1 MHYGYNTMWVN
12 IELVEV
18 PTLFVVG
25 PGVGAFTY
33 KQNLSLQDAYVGIQ
47 HAA

>member
-1 MHYGYNTMWVN
+1 MWVN

-18 PTLFVVG
+18 RTLFVVG
-25 PGVGAFTY
+25 PKVGQFTY
-33 KQNLSLQDAYVGIQ
+33 KQNWSLQDAYVGIQ

>member
-25 PGVGAFTY
+25 PGVEPSRTCR
-33 KQNLSLQDAYVGIQ
+33 I
-47 HAA
+47 